1 VETDTAVREDESDC
15 VVSQLGYGSGNS
27 QSSVA
32 ADSSMTVGTSKTL
45 QPYHTRPTDFV
56 HRTRDA
62 GDDMWVFVRKQYLTK
77 KC

>member
-1 VETDTAVREDESDC
+1 MDTDITVRDELNS
-15 VVSQLGYGSGNS
+15 SASHLGYGSSVS

-62 GDDMWVFVRKQYLTK
+62 GDDVLLGSDQYLHSLAK
-77 KC
+77 